1 MTFEPH
7 FMMRRC
13 GGPPDSQACQD
24 NCINKGRYCAMD
36 TIDEEWAVHYKGWQ
50 VGLVLRGA
58 VQTTCQVVSLWLQ
71 QCGLRHKGW
80 HPSRWAW
87 GLVFAAVD

>member
-13 GGPPDSQACQD
+13 GRDEDSQACQD
-24 NCINKGRYCAMD
+24 GCINRGRYCAMD

-50 VGLVLRGA
+50 VGLVLRVAGQPTKHA
-58 VQTTCQVVSLWLQ
+58 
-71 QCGLRHKGW
+71 K
-80 HPSRWAW
+80 
-87 GLVFAAVD
+87 

>member
-13 GGPPDSQACQD
+13 GSAPDSQACQD

-50 VGLVLRGA
+50 VGPVLRVAGETNSMPGYSTLSCS
-58 VQTTCQVVSLWLQ
+58 TTRS
-71 QCGLRHKGW
+71 GT
-80 HPSRWAW
+80 
-87 GLVFAAVD
+87 